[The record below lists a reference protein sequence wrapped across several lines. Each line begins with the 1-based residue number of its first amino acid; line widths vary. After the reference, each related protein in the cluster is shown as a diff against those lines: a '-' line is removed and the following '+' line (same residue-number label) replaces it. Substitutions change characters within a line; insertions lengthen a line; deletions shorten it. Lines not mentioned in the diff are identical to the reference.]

1 MQQQTAQPL
10 PSLGGMEMEG
20 GSGGTRTSN
29 SGRIL
34 KGFENLVKD
43 ATEHFVCLLVPES
56 KVLSKNKPIKR
67 GAINEKT
74 LPVMKAHFDSK
85 AKARI
90 PTVTSSR
97 SSTS

>member
-1 MQQQTAQPL
+1 
-10 PSLGGMEMEG
+10 
-20 GSGGTRTSN
+20 
-29 SGRIL
+29 
-34 KGFENLVKD
+34 VKD
-43 ATEHFVCLLVPES
+43 LMDIFLRLFVPES